1 MLPPH
6 PLVAVCKRNATEA
19 LERRPAAL
27 SLDADSG
34 GTVGPER
41 RGGGGRAV
49 VDASETDSAR
59 ALVRLAK
66 KEVLVVRGARRAA
79 AWPAAVRKVPVRP
92 IHEGSLKRR
101 RSHSWGGGGGLRPVR
116 PVV

>member
-1 MLPPH
+1 MLCSH
-6 PLVAVCKRNATEA
+6 PTRSSRCVNRNATEPLA
-19 LERRPAAL
+19 APAAL

-49 VDASETDSAR
+49 VDASETDSAG

-92 IHEGSLKRR
+92 IHEGSREETPFTLL
-101 RSHSWGGGGGLRPVR
+101 GGKEVCDPSGR
-116 PVV
+116 